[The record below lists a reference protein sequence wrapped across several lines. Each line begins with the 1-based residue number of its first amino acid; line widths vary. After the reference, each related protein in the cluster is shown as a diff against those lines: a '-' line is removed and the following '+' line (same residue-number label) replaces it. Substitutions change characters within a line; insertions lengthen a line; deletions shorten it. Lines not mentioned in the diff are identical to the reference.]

1 MSDSAQPKFQ
11 WGQPVWTVAALFNDG
26 SYPSEPEDALL
37 VAGGDRGEVV
47 QVGAHV
53 ESNTTVYLV
62 EFSENRI
69 VGCLEDEIAAAPSSR
84 AVVANEGQTP

>member
-1 MSDSAQPKFQ
+1 
-11 WGQPVWTVAALFNDG
+11 
-26 SYPSEPEDALL
+26 
-37 VAGGDRGEVV
+37 
-47 QVGAHV
+47 VGAHV

-69 VGCLEDEIAAAPSSR
+69 VGCLEDEIAAAPPSR